1 MPYHRYETDAF
12 VLAVAP
18 VRERDRLY
26 SLLTRDF
33 GLVKAV
39 AAGALMP
46 HSRLAPHLPKAGR
59 LKVSLVKGKGS
70 WRIVGTRDSESG
82 WAAFRSTPSA
92 RQAYLRVL
100 RFLRIALYEEDRHP
114 EIFDVLDALRTALAT
129 AASDNI
135 HAMEVMAVG
144 RLLSELGHLE
154 LPAVLAQGPLFSV
167 EALQAAG
174 PGGEFSVLVNETL
187 RRVFP

>member
-59 LKVSLVKGKGS
+59 VKVSLVKGKGS

-82 WAAFRSTPSA
+82 WASFRDAPLA

-114 EIFDVLDALRTALAT
+114 EIFELLDALCAKLAT
-129 AASDNI
+129 ASSNEI
-135 HAMEVMAVG
+135 RSIEVVAVG
-144 RLLSELGHLE
+144 RLLALLGHLE
-154 LPAVLAQGPLFSV
+154 LPETMTASEPFAGDALRAALPRERFS
-167 EALQAAG
+167 L
-174 PGGEFSVLVNETL
+174 LVNETL

>member
-59 LKVSLVKGKGS
+59 VKVSLVKGKGS

-82 WAAFRSTPSA
+82 WASFRDAPLA

-114 EIFDVLDALRTALAT
+114 EIFEVLDAFQNELAK
-129 AASDNI
+129 AAPDDVSSLEI
-135 HAMEVMAVG
+135 AAVG

-154 LPAVLAQGPLFSV
+154 LPEVMVNGRLFDTDSRRAAEPGGMFSV
-167 EALQAAG
+167 I
-174 PGGEFSVLVNETL
+174 VNETL

>member
-12 VLAVAP
+12 VLAAAP

-82 WAAFRSTPSA
+82 WASFRDAPLA

-114 EIFDVLDALRTALAT
+114 EIFELLDALCSRLA
-129 AASDNI
+129 AAAPDEI
-135 HAMEVMAVG
+135 RAVEVVAVG
-144 RLLSELGHLE
+144 RLLAELGHLE
-154 LPAVLAQGPLFSV
+154 LPEAMMGTSLFDEASLRVSV
-167 EALQAAG
+167 
-174 PGGEFSVLVNETL
+174 PGGAFSSLVNETL